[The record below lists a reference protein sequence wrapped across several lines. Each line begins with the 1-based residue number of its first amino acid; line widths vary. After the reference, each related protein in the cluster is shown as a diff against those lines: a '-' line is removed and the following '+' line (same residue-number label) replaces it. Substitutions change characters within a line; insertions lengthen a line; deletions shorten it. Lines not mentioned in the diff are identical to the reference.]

1 VFDRTK
7 EVSYQKLFFA
17 LSQINQL
24 IVRIQ
29 NEEELLKEICN
40 ILVDKVGYTTCAV
53 GYVDEASKTFIQKF
67 TRANTK
73 EKEEEIKRLT
83 IGVDPST
90 PYGKGSISQAYR
102 TKKIAIIEDVL
113 QKTHMSYWQD
123 YYSRFN
129 IHSVC
134 SIPLMQNNK
143 VKYILYL
150 NDTTPNSFH
159 SDFFHLLEEI
169 QLDLSFTLDRL
180 EEQKF
185 LNMAQLAIDSG
196 FDFIAIT
203 DENFKIIYANDKAL
217 YLSGYT
223 KEELLGNNL
232 FSFSL
237 KSYLIDSEKNMY
249 EALKS
254 GLTYSNFVK
263 YKTKSGK
270 ILDFYVNI
278 IPFKQGDKI
287 TNYIGIGK
295 LVNERETLEQLEK
308 ILYTD
313 PITNLPNF
321 RSFQENINRF
331 LKRALQGNIIGAIAI
346 INPISFDSINRAL
359 GFDRANEVLRLIGE
373 RLKNT
378 LYSYDII
385 AKLESDKFG
394 IVIKDLKTEGDLFII
409 ASKILSEI
417 SKPYIAF
424 GRNISIAFN
433 MGISLIPKDGTTA
446 HELIDK
452 ANIALYDARQK
463 GENQI
468 GLFRKEIEEEAIKK
482 LRLRANLR
490 HAIEENEFI
499 PFYQPYV
506 DKNKNIVGAETL
518 MRWNKDNKIVLPID
532 FIDYLEETSLIIDAE
547 NQLIDS
553 VLKDLK
559 KLQEHHKDIPISINL
574 SAFSLKRKNLVQ
586 SLSSKVNYYNIDPK
600 SLKIEIVERA
610 FFKDFLYIKNLIEDL
625 REIGVQ
631 FSIDD
636 FGTSYSS
643 LSYLSELNV
652 SFLKIDIS
660 FVRKIQTDL
669 KTKKI
674 VSGIIYLAHSLGI
687 KTIAEGVETQ
697 EQFETLIELGC
708 DYFQG
713 YFFYRPMPQNEFFR
727 VLI

>member
-1 VFDRTK
+1 
-7 EVSYQKLFFA
+7 
-17 LSQINQL
+17 
-24 IVRIQ
+24 
-29 NEEELLKEICN
+29 LK
-40 ILVDKVGYTTCAV
+40 
-53 GYVDEASKTFIQKF
+53 
-67 TRANTK
+67 
-73 EKEEEIKRLT
+73 
-83 IGVDPST
+83 
-90 PYGKGSISQAYR
+90 
-102 TKKIAIIEDVL
+102 
-113 QKTHMSYWQD
+113 H
-123 YYSRFN
+123 
-129 IHSVC
+129 
-134 SIPLMQNNK
+134 
-143 VKYILYL
+143 
-150 NDTTPNSFH
+150 
-159 SDFFHLLEEI
+159 
-169 QLDLSFTLDRL
+169 
-180 EEQKF
+180 
-185 LNMAQLAIDSG
+185 
-196 FDFIAIT
+196 
-203 DENFKIIYANDKAL
+203 
-217 YLSGYT
+217 
-223 KEELLGNNL
+223 
-232 FSFSL
+232 
-237 KSYLIDSEKNMY
+237 
-249 EALKS
+249 
-254 GLTYSNFVK
+254 
-263 YKTKSGK
+263 KTKSGK

-278 IPFKQGDKI
+278 IPFKQDEKI
-287 TNYIGIGK
+287 TNYVGIGK
-295 LVNERETLEQLEK
+295 LVNEQDAIEQLEN
-308 ILYTD
+308 ILYTE
-313 PITNLPNF
+313 PITNLPNY
-321 RSFQENINRF
+321 RSFQNNIELFLRRVLPEN
-331 LKRALQGNIIGAIAI
+331 KIGAIAI

-359 GFDRANEVLRLIGE
+359 GFDRTNEVLRLIGE

-394 IVIKDLKTEGDLFII
+394 IIIKDLKTEGDLFIV

-433 MGISLIPKDGTTA
+433 IGISLVPKDGTTVR
-446 HELIDK
+446 ELIDK

-468 GLFRKEIEEEAIKK
+468 GFFRKEIEEEAIKK
-482 LRLRANLR
+482 LRLRADLR

-518 MRWNKDNKIVLPID
+518 MRWNKDNKIVPPID
-532 FIDYLEETSLIIDAE
+532 FINYLEETSLIIDAE
-547 NQLIDS
+547 NQLIES

-559 KLQEHHKDIPISINL
+559 KLQEHHIDIPISTNF
-574 SAFSLKRKNLVQ
+574 SAFSLRQNNLVQ
-586 SLSSKVNYYNIDPK
+586 DLVSKLSYYNLN
-600 SLKIEIVERA
+600 SHVLKIEIVERA
-610 FFKDFLYIKNLIEDL
+610 FFKDFLYIKNLIEEL

-636 FGTSYSS
+636 FGTYYSS

-660 FVRKIQTDL
+660 FVRKIQTGL

-713 YFFYRPMPQNEFFR
+713 YLFYRPMPQNEFFR

>member
-1 VFDRTK
+1 MQSNRLFDALKDSTIFGIYVHQEEGKIVFANQRFVDILGYSSVDEILGKSILDFVPQDLSNLEELKEAMRRRTQGETFILERRNFLFLSKTKAYIPVSTFAYTIEYNEKSSGFVLVLDRTQ

-17 LSQINQL
+17 LSQVNQL

-53 GYVDEASKTFIQKF
+53 GYVDEASRTFIQKF

-73 EKEEEIKRLT
+73 ENEEEIKRLT

-123 YYSRFN
+123 IYSFFN

-134 SIPLMQNNK
+134 SIPLMQNNQL
-143 VKYILYL
+143 KYILYL
-150 NDTTPNSFH
+150 NDTTPNTFH

-232 FSFSL
+232 FSFFP
-237 KSYLIDSEKNMY
+237 KSYLIESEENMY
-249 EALKS
+249 EVLKS
-254 GLTYSNFVK
+254 GLKYSNFVK
-263 YKTKSGK
+263 YKVKSGK

-278 IPFKQGDKI
+278 IPFKQDEKI
-287 TNYIGIGK
+287 TNYISIGK
-295 LVNERETLEQLEK
+295 LVNERETLEQLER

-331 LKRALQGNIIGAIAI
+331 LRRALQGNIIGAIAI

-359 GFDRANEVLRLIGE
+359 GFNRANEVLRLIGE

-394 IVIKDLKTEGDLFII
+394 IVIKDLKTEGDLFIVV
-409 ASKILSEI
+409 SKILSEI

-433 MGISLIPKDGTTA
+433 
-446 HELIDK
+446 
-452 ANIALYDARQK
+452 
-463 GENQI
+463 I
-468 GLFRKEIEEEAIKK
+468 G
-482 LRLRANLR
+482 
-490 HAIEENEFI
+490 
-499 PFYQPYV
+499 
-506 DKNKNIVGAETL
+506 
-518 MRWNKDNKIVLPID
+518 
-532 FIDYLEETSLIIDAE
+532 
-547 NQLIDS
+547 
-553 VLKDLK
+553 
-559 KLQEHHKDIPISINL
+559 
-574 SAFSLKRKNLVQ
+574 
-586 SLSSKVNYYNIDPK
+586 
-600 SLKIEIVERA
+600 
-610 FFKDFLYIKNLIEDL
+610 
-625 REIGVQ
+625 
-631 FSIDD
+631 
-636 FGTSYSS
+636 
-643 LSYLSELNV
+643 
-652 SFLKIDIS
+652 
-660 FVRKIQTDL
+660 
-669 KTKKI
+669 
-674 VSGIIYLAHSLGI
+674 
-687 KTIAEGVETQ
+687 
-697 EQFETLIELGC
+697 
-708 DYFQG
+708 
-713 YFFYRPMPQNEFFR
+713 
-727 VLI
+727 